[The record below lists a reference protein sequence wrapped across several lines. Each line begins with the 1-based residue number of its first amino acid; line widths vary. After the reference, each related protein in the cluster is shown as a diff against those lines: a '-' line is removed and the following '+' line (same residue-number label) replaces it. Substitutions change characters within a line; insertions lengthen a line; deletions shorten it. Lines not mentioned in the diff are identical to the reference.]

1 MKVVRELIKDVCGQA
16 PYEKRM
22 IELLRIQKDKR
33 ALKFA
38 KRRVCQSS
46 MVQKHCHCLEGLVAY
61 DICQSERNITPL
73 KH

>member
-1 MKVVRELIKDVCGQA
+1 MVRELVKEVCGQA

-38 KRRVCQSS
+38 KRRVSDVINENGCGQ
-46 MVQKHCHCLEGLVAY
+46 H
-61 DICQSERNITPL
+61 
-73 KH
+73 